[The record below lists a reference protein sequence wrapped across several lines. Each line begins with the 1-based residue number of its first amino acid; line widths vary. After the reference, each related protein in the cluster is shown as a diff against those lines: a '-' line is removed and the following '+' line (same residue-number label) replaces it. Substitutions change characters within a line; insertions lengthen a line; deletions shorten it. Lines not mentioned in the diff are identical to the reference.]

1 MQRADGVEPFV
12 LVRLTRFQRLNGGFS
27 RAQLSQAIT
36 TADNQLQSSR
46 QTITKNSTTRGN
58 GWRLKPNCG
67 PPRQGCFPNG
77 HARLH
82 SLPYR
87 PRYDSTSLE
96 SSLNGNLKVRFDGDA
111 PITTQWSRGPLLPS
125 PTSIFDPQD
134 HLYIPLDQTAPPS
147 PPPLRPEKSQAGRLR
162 VPL

>member
-1 MQRADGVEPFV
+1 MGF
-12 LVRLTRFQRLNGGFS
+12 LTRS
-27 RAQLSQAIT
+27 VSQAIT
-36 TADNQLQSSR
+36 TANTQLQGSR

-58 GWRLKPNCG
+58 GWRSQPNRG
-67 PPRQGCFPNG
+67 PSQRGCFSNG

-96 SSLNGNLKVRFDGDA
+96 SSPNGNLKARFDSDA
-111 PITTQWSRGPLLPS
+111 PITTQRSRGPPLPS

-147 PPPLRPEKSQAGRLR
+147 PPPLRPQKSKAGRLR